1 MGYAAAALPRRRTS
15 GIDVEP
21 NRRVKCMAIGITK
34 LEPVRRVNLTSQVME
49 SVKSYISDNGLVSGT
64 RLPTEKELMANLGVS
79 RNILREA
86 LKSLEAVGL
95 IEIRPGDGMYV
106 SDFDYS
112 SVLTHMSFA
121 LSRSKQ
127 ELANLVHARLV
138 IEVGALDRAV
148 ERITDD
154 DVRRLEANLAAIEAA
169 QSIEEQAELDLEFHK
184 EVLAIADNP
193 ILSEFGRFLG
203 RFFLSAKSIHDA
215 ESARRTVSG
224 HAKLIAALKSRDAE
238 TAKTAM
244 REHILSWKPEID

>member
-1 MGYAAAALPRRRTS
+1 
-15 GIDVEP
+15 
-21 NRRVKCMAIGITK
+21 MAIGITK

-49 SVKSYISDNGLVSGT
+49 SVKSYISTNGLAPGT

-106 SDFDYS
+106 SDLDYS

-127 ELANLVHARLV
+127 ELGNLVHARLV
-138 IEVGALDRAV
+138 IEVGSLDRAV

-154 DVRRLEANLAAIEAA
+154 DVRRLEANLAAIKAA

-193 ILSEFGRFLG
+193 ILSEFGSFLG
-203 RFFLSAKSIHDA
+203 RFFVSAKSIHDS
-215 ESARRTVSG
+215 ESANRTISG
-224 HAKLIAALKSRDAE
+224 HTALIGALRNRDAE
-238 TAKTAM
+238 GAKAAM
-244 REHILSWKPEID
+244 SRHILSWKPEID